1 MSQVFFYFFQIELI
15 IKNDITRSS
24 FDVRTYD
31 TTTYRTRLFLV
42 LLIIITVILETRL
55 LTLIAFSGKVQSRE
69 SDESGARTL
78 ARYRHL
84 N

>member
-1 MSQVFFYFFQIELI
+1 MSQVFFYFFQIKLI
-15 IKNDITRSS
+15 IKNDITR
-24 FDVRTYD
+24 TYD
-31 TTTYRTRLFLV
+31 MTTYRTRLFLV